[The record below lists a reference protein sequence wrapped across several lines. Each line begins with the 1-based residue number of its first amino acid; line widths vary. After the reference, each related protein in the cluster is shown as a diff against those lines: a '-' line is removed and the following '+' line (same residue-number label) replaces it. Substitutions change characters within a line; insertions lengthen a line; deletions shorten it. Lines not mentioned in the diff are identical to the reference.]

1 MNDKQKQWQ
10 LFFLDYYGESTQD
23 IDGIFGL
30 KSEAATLQFQKEF
43 FPDPI
48 AHDGIFGRNTTAK
61 SMEVIDR
68 IQDILKSV
76 VPDLVDDGLAG
87 PKTMEAM
94 KLYQEA
100 HLLPATG
107 RVDDATWEL
116 LMLETPRQ
124 EAPEEPVPELD
135 TGDKEVVV
143 AKNETA
149 TGTFWDGIRHFK
161 REEFRCK
168 CGGKYCN
175 GYPAEP
181 DERMVRIAD
190 HLRKNLGVPITIVSG
205 LRCKTWNAIQG
216 GVVNS
221 QHMYGEAADIYAK
234 GVSQSRVEAELD
246 KIGGVHYHYAIKG
259 SSNVHFDIPKGM
271 R

>member
-23 IDGIFGL
+23 IDGIFGT

-43 FPDPI
+43 FPDRI
-48 AHDGIFGRNTTAK
+48 AHDSIFGSNTEAK

-68 IQDILKSV
+68 IQEILQSI
-76 VPDLVDDGLAG
+76 VPDLKDDGLAG

-107 RVDDATWEL
+107 RVDDTTWEV

-124 EAPEEPVPELD
+124 EAPEEPVPEAD
-135 TGDKEVVV
+135 TE
-143 AKNETA
+143 AQ
-149 TGTFWDGIRHFK
+149 TGTFWDGIRYFK

-168 CGGKYCN
+168 CGGRYCN
-175 GYPAEP
+175 GFPSEP
-181 DERMVRIAD
+181 KETLVKLLDEAREYF
-190 HLRKNLGVPITIVSG
+190 GVPVHIVSG
-205 LRCKTWNAIQG
+205 LRCPTWNSIQG
-216 GVVNS
+216 GVANS
-221 QHMYGEAADIYAK
+221 QHMYGEAADVCADGVTADELLAFFQDRSGVRYAY
-234 GVSQSRVEAELD
+234 EINATN
-246 KIGGVHYHYAIKG
+246 VHVDVPKG
-259 SSNVHFDIPKGM
+259 S